1 METDKNDL
9 EKLFATGQEVTAG
22 GETITLKP
30 FTFGQLPRAIKLLRP
45 ITDAVGDAG
54 IASFDGGDF
63 RLAADWPLRLP
74 VLMDEAGEALVSFVA
89 FAIGKPREWFD
100 TLGADEG
107 IALTKAAFEV
117 NGDFF
122 VKRIAPMLGMA
133 VPKKA
138 EPAAGEPLPPA

>member
-1 METDKNDL
+1 MSEDLDKL
-9 EKLFATGQEVTAG
+9 LPAGREVTAG
-22 GETITLKP
+22 GETLTLKP

-45 ITDAVGDAG
+45 VTEAVGTAG
-54 IASFDGGDF
+54 IAEFKDGNF
-63 RLAADWPLRLP
+63 FLSADWPLKLP

-89 FAIGKPREWFD
+89 FAAGKPREWFD

-122 VKRIAPMLGMA
+122 VKRIAPLLGMA
-133 VPKKA
+133 VPTKA
-138 EPAAGEPLPPA
+138 PAGEPSLPA